1 LAAFLATV
9 DRACLSGGDRVK
21 LVRARQ
27 RLISHLTASLYADI
41 ASISEAMVDEFADDP
56 EMAFESA
63 AMELRAALRLTR
75 RSAENELELATD
87 LTERLPA
94 IVEAMEDGRLDLRRA
109 RVLADGTSHLSGD
122 QARMV
127 VDRVVDTAGQST
139 TGKLA
144 AKVRKLALSV
154 EPEAAKNRYQQ
165 AAANRRFIRESTVDG
180 TANLQLLDC
189 PPNRAGE
196 AFNRVNHIAKTL
208 NVAGETR
215 TLDQIRTDV
224 ALDLLCGRA
233 DCQKTGRGTVNL
245 HVDLQTLAELA
256 ESPGELAGFGPVIA
270 DIARQVTEEQTDA
283 EWRFRV
289 TASPGGEDNGTGLPV
304 HMGTTRR
311 RPNTEQQRHV
321 ELRDLTCVSPG
332 CRMPAVECDLDHTT
346 PYAHLP
352 VTSTH
357 GLAPLCRS
365 DHVKRHKFDWT
376 YLPLPDGDYLWT
388 SRLGHTYTTS
398 GRPPPKPE

>member
-1 LAAFLATV
+1 MFDTDFGTPFGDLDFVPTEPAVAAGGIWSVTGSGVPSDLDSWEPGLSLAAFLATV

-41 ASISEAMVDEFADDP
+41 ASISETMVDEFGDDP

-109 RVLADGTSHLSGD
+109 RVLADGTSHLGGD

-139 TGKLA
+139 TGQLA

-196 AFNRVNHIAKTL
+196 AFNRINHIAKTL
-208 NVAGETR
+208 NVAGETGLS
-215 TLDQIRTDV
+215 TKS
-224 ALDLLCGRA
+224 APMLLWTC
-233 DCQKTGRGTVNL
+233 CV
-245 HVDLQTLAELA
+245 
-256 ESPGELAGFGPVIA
+256 
-270 DIARQVTEEQTDA
+270 EE
-283 EWRFRV
+283 
-289 TASPGGEDNGTGLPV
+289 GLPEDWS
-304 HMGTTRR
+304 GNRQPPR
-311 RPNTEQQRHV
+311 RPPNP
-321 ELRDLTCVSPG
+321 C
-332 CRMPAVECDLDHTT
+332 
-346 PYAHLP
+346 
-352 VTSTH
+352 
-357 GLAPLCRS
+357 
-365 DHVKRHKFDWT
+365 
-376 YLPLPDGDYLWT
+376 
-388 SRLGHTYTTS
+388 
-398 GRPPPKPE
+398 